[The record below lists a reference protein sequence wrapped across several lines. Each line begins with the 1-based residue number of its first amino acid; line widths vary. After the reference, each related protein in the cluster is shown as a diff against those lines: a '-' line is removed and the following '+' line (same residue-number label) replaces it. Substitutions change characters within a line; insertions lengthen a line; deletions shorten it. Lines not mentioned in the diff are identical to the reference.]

1 MAPENTEMDKCG
13 TPSRH
18 VFWLM
23 LLLLASPPA
32 QAVEARLA
40 WDRIVTLS
48 VPVKGVITRINGRPG
63 ERVPAG
69 SLLVQL
75 DQRPFQARVAAQQ
88 ARLREEEAV
97 LAEARR
103 ELARA
108 EELYDRTVLSEHELQ
123 LKKNDVITAEARHAQ
138 AKAEL
143 VRARLDLEYS
153 SLRAPFDARIL
164 ARLAGVGQT
173 VVADMRPTPV
183 VRLAAADSLRVE
195 ARLAPAEA
203 ARLHLGQ
210 RLPVRVG
217 SARLEGEVVAIAAP
231 EKESDDRYRVALRIR
246 VGDRPLLAGQRAEF
260 ELP

>member
-1 MAPENTEMDKCG
+1 MDKRAIPC
-13 TPSRH
+13 RH
-18 VFWLM
+18 LFWFLV
-23 LLLLASPPA
+23 LLFAIPQV

-48 VPVKGVITRINGRPG
+48 VPVKGVITRLNVRPG

-69 SLLVQL
+69 RLLVQL
-75 DQRPFQARVAAQQ
+75 DQRPFQARVEALQ
-88 ARLREEEAV
+88 ARLREREAV

-108 EELYDRTVLSEHELQ
+108 EELYERTVLSEHELQ

-138 AKAEL
+138 VRAEL

-153 SLRAPFDARIL
+153 TLRAPFDARIL

-183 VRLAAADSLRVE
+183 IRLAAADSLRVE
-195 ARLAPAEA
+195 ARLAPGEA
-203 ARLHLGQ
+203 ARLRLGQ

-217 SARLEGEVVAIAAP
+217 NERLEGEIVAITAP
-231 EKESDDRYRVALRIR
+231 EGETGERYRVALRIV
-246 VGDRPLLAGQRAEF
+246 VGDRPWLAGQRAEF
-260 ELP
+260 DLP